1 MLLCHWR
8 SFCLY
13 ILKQAQNWS
22 LQMRQMRTLD
32 LSLSLSLLE
41 GSWQLKAP
49 FQNFCLQN
57 QNLIF
62 KIDICFAKLQRKSD
76 TLVGCVN
83 NLERAPSQLG
93 GRQEARTD
101 SALAETSPGA

>member
-1 MLLCHWR
+1 
-8 SFCLY
+8 
-13 ILKQAQNWS
+13 
-22 LQMRQMRTLD
+22 MRQMCSLD

-41 GSWQLKAP
+41 GSWQLTAP
-49 FQNFCLQN
+49 FRKFCLQN

-62 KIDICFAKLQRKSD
+62 KINIFSAKLQRKSD